1 MFVDMQY
8 FTWPMFMV
16 CSLGIVRIVLVEVK
30 QWGDLGR
37 LGHARGLDQ
46 HVVELPLLGE
56 GDDLVHQ
63 VGLKRAAEAA
73 VLHGN
78 HLGNIFLHLNIFVSC
93 ANKIHLIA
101 LHQSRLIDQTLVD
114 VEGGHVVDD
123 DGAPEV
129 LVLVLGLQDVLHHGG
144 LARPQEPAQQG
155 HGDKIFCDMLL
166 KMFLLKLEG

>member
-1 MFVDMQY
+1 MQY

-16 CSLGIVRIVLVEVK
+16 CSLGIVRVVLVEVK
-30 QWGDLGR
+30 QRRDLGR

-63 VGLKRAAEAA
+63 VGLQRAAEAA
-73 VLHGN
+73 VLHGD
-78 HLGNIFLHLNIFVSC
+78 HLV
-93 ANKIHLIA
+93 A
-101 LHQSRLIDQTLVD
+101 LHQSRLVDQALVD

-123 DGAPEV
+123 DGAPEGR
-129 LVLVLGLQDVLHHGG
+129 VLVLGLQDVLHHGG

-155 HGDKIFCDMLL
+155 HGDKVFCDMLL